1 MKTTAPP
8 PTKTSWTI
16 AASNTGG
23 TTRSTCRWSRRRAT
37 RFSTAAPWPTSRAG
51 CSPAAARAV
60 RPAARAAHAH
70 AELLPGPA
78 RRRRLRGGRA
88 RLYVARLR
96 EARAVDGEQR
106 PLERAAAREC
116 RLGAALHRAATR
128 SHAHPAI
135 RLSVELS
142 RVRLQRS
149 EDSRVLRGRKR
160 RPGLHGNPG
169 PGLGHRVHGRQLQ
182 RPRVFYG
189 TARVCAE
196 VYLAGGE
203 VGWSSRVEAAGRVKS
218 RRPDQVN
225 SQASH

>member
-1 MKTTAPP
+1 MKTPAPP

-23 TTRSTCRWSRRRAT
+23 TTRPASRWSRRRAT
-37 RFSTAAPWPTSRAG
+37 RFSTAAPRPTSRAG
-51 CSPAAARAV
+51 CSPRSRAS
-60 RPAARAAHAH
+60 RSSSCSTGCSRGPCACRTITW
-70 AELLPGPA
+70 PA
-78 RRRRLRGGRA
+78 RRRRLRRGRA

-96 EARAVDGEQR
+96 EARTVDGEQR

-116 RLGAALHRAATR
+116 RLGAALHRAAAR

-142 RVRLQRS
+142 RVRLPGP
-149 EDSRVLRGRKR
+149 EDSRVLRGRER

-169 PGLGHRVHGRQLQ
+169 PGLGNRVHGRQLQ
-182 RPRVFYG
+182 RPRVVYG

-203 VGWSSRVEAAGRVKS
+203 VGWSFT
-218 RRPDQVN
+218 RRRG
-225 SQASH
+225 